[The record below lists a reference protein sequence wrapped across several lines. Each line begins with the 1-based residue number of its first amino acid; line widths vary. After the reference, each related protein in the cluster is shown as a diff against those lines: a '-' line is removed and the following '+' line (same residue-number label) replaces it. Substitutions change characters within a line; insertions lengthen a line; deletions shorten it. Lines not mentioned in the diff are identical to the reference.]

1 MNYRVK
7 MAVYGDYSRYTSKP
21 LHDFI
26 YESNQGNDFVFVATK
41 EEAAEKLANAG

>member
-26 YESNQGNDFVFVATK
+26 YECNKGHDVFFTAT
-41 EEAAEKLANAG
+41 EEKARECLC